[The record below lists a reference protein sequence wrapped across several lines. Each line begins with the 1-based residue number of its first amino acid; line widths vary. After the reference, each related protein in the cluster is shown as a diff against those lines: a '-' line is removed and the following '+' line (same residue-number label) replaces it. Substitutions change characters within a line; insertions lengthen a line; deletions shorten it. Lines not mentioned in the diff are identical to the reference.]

1 MIELRGARGAPL
13 KHRADGRPGF
23 THVVHTSNGRACI
36 HIIEDGR
43 KGLRARLPDHN
54 GGAIRPVGHG
64 RAHDQRLRSDFC
76 TPAFPCPVQDGCGL
90 HDGRSLDGFL
100 GAARNTL
107 LCPRCV
113 PRSSTILNFPA
124 PLFDLFEAT
133 VEASLFRAERKRDIG
148 KFLGSTCLVL

>member
-1 MIELRGARGAPL
+1 VIELRGARGAPL
-13 KHRADGRPGF
+13 KHRADARPGF
-23 THVVHTSNGRACI
+23 THVVHTSKGRGCI

-54 GGAIRPVGHG
+54 GGAIRPVGQG
-64 RAHDQRLRSDFC
+64 RAHDQRLGSEFC
-76 TPAFPCPVQDGCGL
+76 TPAFPCQSKMDAVFMMGGVWMAFFEQQETPIVSPMC
-90 HDGRSLDGFL
+90 
-100 GAARNTL
+100 
-107 LCPRCV
+107 